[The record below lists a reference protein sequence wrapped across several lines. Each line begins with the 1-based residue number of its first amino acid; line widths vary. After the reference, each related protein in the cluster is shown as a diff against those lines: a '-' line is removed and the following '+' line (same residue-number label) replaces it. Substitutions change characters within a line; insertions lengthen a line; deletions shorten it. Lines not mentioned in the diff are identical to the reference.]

1 MVASAYC
8 CHIKKLSSES
18 LYEIGLENF
27 SGVYAGEDVVEE
39 VKEGGGASI
48 EDAGV
53 TRTSMDRK
61 K

>member
-1 MVASAYC
+1 MARASCY
-8 CHIKKLSSES
+8 HSRELSSES
-18 LYEIGLENF
+18 LYEIGSENF
-27 SGVYAGEDVVEE
+27 FGVYAGEDTVEE

-53 TRTSMDRK
+53 TGTSMDRK